1 MKTITKQKVEKRERR
16 HKRIRAQVR
25 GTHERPRL
33 AVFRSNRYVSA
44 QIIDDDSE
52 RSLMSMSTKMLK
64 TEGPLKEQ
72 AYTLGKKLATAAK
85 AKGVKR
91 VIFDRGGF
99 IYMGNVKAFAEGAR
113 KGGLLF

>member
-16 HKRIRAQVR
+16 HKRVRAKVW

-44 QIIDDDSE
+44 QVIDDDNE
-52 RSLMSMSTKMLK
+52 KSLMSMSTKILK
-64 TEGPLKEQ
+64 AKGPLKEQ
-72 AYTLGKKLATAAK
+72 AHALGKELAKAAK
-85 AKGVKR
+85 AKGVKK

-99 IYMGNVKAFAEGAR
+99 IYTGNVKAFAEGAR
-113 KGGLLF
+113 EGGLLF